1 MRTFGHYQFGNNKKG
16 QPENVEIM
24 GGDDGRKGVF
34 PPAITTACP
43 PEQFGP
49 GLARTGSEEKDEH
62 GLFTV
67 GLITKLTN
75 LRENQLDCRNAFPGF
90 YDYLLLPLPIL

>member
-24 GGDDGRKGVF
+24 GGDGGRKGVF
-34 PPAITTACP
+34 PPAIATACP

-67 GLITKLTN
+67 GLIPKLTN
-75 LRENQLDCRNAFPGF
+75 LRENQ
-90 YDYLLLPLPIL
+90 